1 MPADYEMMIASSP
14 PVFSHS
20 PPVSSCL
27 ATNYNYLYNGL
38 AYANDNRSPLRR
50 REAHHQLNPKLRVG
64 AMAAVAATAEPML
77 AKSAVLKALAP
88 RLRPCLVV
96 KPEEDA
102 ADASKLKKRVVFADD
117 KGLSLTHIRI
127 MSEPSHCPPLWTV
140 DFIAQVTKGASAEV
154 APDPWEV
161 TFPQPASDYLKFRHC
176 LDQNNVSL
184 ENVIVK
190 EAEEL
195 IVGTV
200 KVKNISFHKQVFVRV
215 TFDDWKT
222 HEDAHCTFVQNSPT
236 SMGPSAGTS
245 PGCIFLYDTFSFQLR
260 LQPRATRVE
269 FCVCFASDGKEH
281 WDNNTNKNYVLLKSI
296 SPVDRTGNNNNN
308 GIRLMTASAGQQR
321 YNDALHAKLDSWSE
335 FASWNHLV
343 NDSPYW

>member
-14 PVFSHS
+14 PVFSRS

-27 ATNYNYLYNGL
+27 ATNYNYLCNGL
-38 AYANDNRSPLRR
+38 AYANDNNRSSLRR
-50 REAHHQLNPKLRVG
+50 REAHQQQMNPKLRV
-64 AMAAVAATAEPML
+64 AAAAATTETTL
-77 AKSAVLKALAP
+77 AKSAVLRAQA
-88 RLRPCLVV
+88 LRPCLVV
-96 KPEEDA
+96 KPDEDVTDG
-102 ADASKLKKRVVFADD
+102 DASRLKKRVVFADD

-140 DFIAQVTKGASAEV
+140 DFIAQVTKGASVEV
-154 APDPWEV
+154 APEPWEV
-161 TFPQPASDYLKFRHC
+161 TFPQPASDYLNFRQR
-176 LDQNNVSL
+176 LEQTNVSL

-215 TFDDWKT
+215 TFDDWAT
-222 HEDAHCTFVQNSPT
+222 HEDAHCTFVQNSPA
-236 SMGPSAGTS
+236 SLGPSQGAL
-245 PGCIFLYDTFSFQLR
+245 PGCIVLYDTFSFQLR
-260 LQPRATRVE
+260 LQPRAKRVE
-269 FCVCFASDGKEH
+269 FCVCFLSDGREH
-281 WDNNTNKNYVLLKSI
+281 WDNNSDMNYVLVKSV
-296 SPVDRTGNNNNN
+296 PPADKTNNNNR
-308 GIRLMTASAGQQR
+308 IIPPPSGQQR
-321 YNDALHAKLDSWSE
+321 FNDAVRAKMDSWSE